1 MTDPRN
7 RSSARDA
14 IFQAKGDHALSFPK
28 GGTALP
34 LIDPVN
40 DSLSGGGAA
49 WDLTKATVQ
58 MRGVIGNLKLY
69 RSRSPSVHE

>member
-1 MTDPRN
+1 MTDRN
-7 RSSARDA
+7 AFAACEATFR
-14 IFQAKGDHALSFPK
+14 AKADHSLSFPK
-28 GGTALP
+28 GRTALP

-40 DSLSGGGAA
+40 DFLSGGGAA

-58 MRGVIGNLKLY
+58 MHGVIGNLKLY